1 MDPAGGYATL
11 ADLQQLVEKPTRPRV
26 SALLQNADTLG
37 RPRFVEREGR
47 LYKSSRPVFSR
58 YYWDYDAESVTI
70 TEETAENLTF
80 TVTMQNL
87 HTGEML
93 PLPAPP
99 KRQPKAGAWPK
110 WASLRRKPT

>member
-1 MDPAGGYATL
+1 M
-11 ADLQQLVEKPTRPRV
+11 

-70 TEETAENLTF
+70 TEETA
-80 TVTMQNL
+80 
-87 HTGEML
+87 
-93 PLPAPP
+93 
-99 KRQPKAGAWPK
+99 KI
-110 WASLRRKPT
+110 